1 MATYT
6 ENYNLIKP
14 DEEDYYDVADFNENM
29 DTLDSAMAAAEAA
42 AEEVSAKIGT
52 PAESGQTV
60 FSLLNSGGGSII
72 KSTQRVTISAP
83 DKSVAINPVN
93 PSKCFV
99 ISERLQNAHGNLL
112 KFDYVLHTDRIE
124 MTSMPNSSYP
134 VDIGFWI
141 VEFV

>member
-60 FSLLNSGGGSII
+60 FSSHSVGFTEKKGGQYRKVVSGRLYFACE
-72 KSTQRVTISAP
+72 TNNVTY
-83 DKSVAINPVN
+83 
-93 PSKCFV
+93 
-99 ISERLQNAHGNLL
+99 G
-112 KFDYVLHTDRIE
+112 
-124 MTSMPNSSYP
+124 
-134 VDIGFWI
+134 
-141 VEFV
+141 